1 MNLHETIAL
10 LEALRV
16 SGVTRFKSHDFEID
30 LSGKFESLQTKKE
43 ESPFTVPDKDKSVEA
58 TEKLKSLIN
67 TIKLS
72 DEDLANKMFPDGAL

>member
-30 LSGKFESLQTKKE
+30 LSGKAEAIQAKKIEPSEDQTK
-43 ESPFTVPDKDKSVEA
+43 VVAEA
-58 TEKLKSLIN
+58 NEKLKNLIN
-67 TIKLS
+67 TINMS
-72 DEDLANKMFPDGAL
+72 PEELANKMFPNGAM